1 MSKMDELMMSVE
13 IQLISTLKNELG
25 DRPVV
30 STVVFAFI
38 LAVVE
43 KMLGVKFACPC
54 NPKWNR
60 AFVFPFFLIPA
71 GTACLLMMLIHGC
84 DGYKKVLCGFLPFIV
99 WMALMLLDGQYY
111 VCGNSDWPGTF
122 VTANDTYLMW
132 CKPTN
137 TTTEKELLRR
147 SHEFHIWSQG
157 LGNTMVTILLILL
170 VIYIAHTTKSKC
182 HQNDEDAPDAASV
195 PL

>member
-1 MSKMDELMMSVE
+1 MPESSLNVHFFLFCLELMMSVE

-43 KMLGVKFACPC
+43 KMLEVEFACPC

-122 VTANDTYLMW
+122 ITAKDTYLMW
-132 CKPTN
+132 CEPTN
-137 TTTEKELLRR
+137 TTIYSLKELLRR
-147 SHEFHIWSQG
+147 SHEFHILSQVRTSMIVFV
-157 LGNTMVTILLILL
+157 LANVR
-170 VIYIAHTTKSKC
+170 
-182 HQNDEDAPDAASV
+182 N
-195 PL
+195 